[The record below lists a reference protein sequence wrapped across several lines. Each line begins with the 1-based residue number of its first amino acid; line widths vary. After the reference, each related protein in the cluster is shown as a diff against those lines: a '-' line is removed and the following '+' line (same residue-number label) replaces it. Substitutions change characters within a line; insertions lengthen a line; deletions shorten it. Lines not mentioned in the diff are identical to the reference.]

1 MRNFITV
8 SLLLIITFFTMAIF
22 VIKTIVPASHGDVAG
37 KSTIY
42 YPPITISARIGA
54 EGQFN
59 LFGYTSPQALVS
71 LDAIGAH
78 DETRADQ
85 NGYFAF
91 TNHLSPFFPQES
103 CLTAQDQLG
112 RLSTPTCLPPFPNNY
127 DVEVGPIILPP
138 TTSFDKSDYFV
149 GDEVLLTGQTIPNTH
164 VDLSMFAEEKDSS
177 RIVTLLHGYIAKKNH
192 WLFKQLNNLTMKQ
205 FNLIKTVN
213 AFSFPELTTKSDSKG
228 NFSIALPSSASKTYR
243 LFTQTNFQ
251 TQASPK
257 STTLKLKI
265 LPVWMIVIK
274 IFLLFWSIIKSRLL
288 ELIIIIEI
296 IAVVHY
302 LLKYY
307 FQPHQLMIVERRI
320 VKRENY
326 LPIK

>member
-1 MRNFITV
+1 
-8 SLLLIITFFTMAIF
+8 MAIF

-42 YPPITISARIGA
+42 YPPIIISARIGA

-91 TNHLSPFFPQES
+91 TNRLSPFFPQES

-127 DVEVGPIILPP
+127 DVEIGPIILPP
-138 TTSFDKSDYFV
+138 TISFDKSDYFV
-149 GDEVLLTGQTIPNTH
+149 GDEVLLTGQSIPNTD
-164 VDLSMFAEEKDSS
+164 VDLSMFTEENQKSFADF
-177 RIVTLLHGYIAKKNH
+177 I
-192 WLFKQLNNLTMKQ
+192 FKPTYAFTFPQLT
-205 FNLIKTVN
+205 
-213 AFSFPELTTKSDSKG
+213 AKSDAKG

-251 TQASPK
+251 TQTSPK
-257 STTLKLKI
+257 STTLELKI
-265 LPVWMIVIK
+265 LPVWMIIIK
-274 IFLLFWSIIKSRLL
+274 IFLFFWSIIKSRLL
-288 ELIIIIEI
+288 ELIIVIEI

-307 FQPHQLMIVERRI
+307 FQPHQLMIVEHAI

-326 LPIK
+326 LLIK